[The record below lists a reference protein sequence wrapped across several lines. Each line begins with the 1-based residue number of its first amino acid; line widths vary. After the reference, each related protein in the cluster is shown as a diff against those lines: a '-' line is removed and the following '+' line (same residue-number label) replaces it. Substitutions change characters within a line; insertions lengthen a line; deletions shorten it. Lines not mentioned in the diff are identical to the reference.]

1 LFHKDQEA
9 TKSSRQINGPNEPD
23 LLLLELVRTKDLQAL
38 LRLLG
43 SEPLMAAS
51 QVLKHFI
58 YWDVLLNFFRNNCI

>member
-1 LFHKDQEA
+1 
-9 TKSSRQINGPNEPD
+9 
-23 LLLLELVRTKDLQAL
+23 LQAL

-58 YWDVLLNFFRNNCI
+58 YWDVLLNYFRNNFI